1 MDVGM
6 VAAELANQSRPA
18 DELIGVLAQPKAPV
32 VKLCLANARLTWP
45 VPGQRFLFFAQIQAP
60 PKRGWLPDRIT
71 HLSACIMRP
80 VKIKIWAAPAP

>member
-1 MDVGM
+1 M
-6 VAAELANQSRPA
+6 VAAELANQSRPP

-60 PKRGWLPDRIT
+60 QKEDGSLTASRTCQLV
-71 HLSACIMRP
+71 LCAL
-80 VKIKIWAAPAP
+80 

>member
-6 VAAELANQSRPA
+6 VAAELANQSRPP

-60 PKRGWLPDRIT
+60 QKEDGSLTASRTYLLGLCPL
-71 HLSACIMRP
+71 
-80 VKIKIWAAPAP
+80 